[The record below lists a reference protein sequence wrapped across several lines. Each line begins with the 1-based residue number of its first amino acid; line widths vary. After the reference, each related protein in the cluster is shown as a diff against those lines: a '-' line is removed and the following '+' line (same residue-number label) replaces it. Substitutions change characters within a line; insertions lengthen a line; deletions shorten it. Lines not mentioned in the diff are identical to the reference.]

1 MPVTVTEFSLFPFLK
16 ERVIPVKIGVDKIVQ
31 VYLSVCPSQ
40 SDLSFRKICI
50 SNPHTT
56 TWGPHGPQSVSFR
69 YSMYITRDQTM
80 PL

>member
-50 SNPHTT
+50 SNEWSELMFFCLVNLTK
-56 TWGPHGPQSVSFR
+56 GN
-69 YSMYITRDQTM
+69 
-80 PL
+80 